1 MKKLKRLASM
11 LMILA
16 VLFSA
21 NIGAAAKGIPQ
32 DADDIQN
39 TIEQFFTIYMDGLK
53 NEMHPDIS
61 SVTVQNA
68 NTLLYNEMM
77 NYEVD
82 ASIIFDSCYESYSF
96 TLDIHDMDITG
107 DTATVELDIVSEIHF
122 KELSSTTLR
131 SIPYVFVLEK
141 LENVWEINYIDT
153 SYIVFAAFADAL
165 PANDNENTI
174 VEQAR
179 TLSDAYVG
187 DMKTMDAS
195 KLQLIRSGD
204 PMSEESQRKLADMKA
219 AEFAETAKGTAS
231 ILSTSVSYDRY
242 VAVAYADTY
251 SGKNGSTYNPL
262 FYKATSTT
270 IDENGNPK
278 IINEDCTNFVSQCVW
293 AGYGG
298 WDSGST
304 TNTKN
309 NITNHYR
316 MYYTGGSNWYGTDWF
331 ANTGGGS
338 GAWEGVSNHWNF
350 VTGNPAIGA
359 KGSGYNNGSK
369 YTNLSAGAIGVGET
383 LQFRNSA
390 KSSTYQHSIFV
401 THLETNFPNPI
412 TYNMVLCNAHNVDY
426 YREPLT
432 TWIIAFGGSGSTC
445 YMRDILYTTANFSS

>member
-1 MKKLKRLASM
+1 MKKLKKLAAM
-11 LMILA
+11 LTILA

-21 NIGAAAKGIPQ
+21 SVGAVAKDISP

-82 ASIIFDSCYESYSF
+82 ASILFDRCYDSYSF
-96 TLDIHDMDITG
+96 ALDIHNMDVID
-107 DTATVELDIVSEIHF
+107 DTAIVDLDIVSEIHF
-122 KELSSTTLR
+122 KGLSSTTLR
-131 SIPYVFVLEK
+131 SIPYAFVLEK
-141 LENVWEINYIDT
+141 FENIWRINYIDT
-153 SYIVFAAFADAL
+153 SYIVFAAFTDAL
-165 PANDNENTI
+165 PANNNVNTI

-187 DMKTMDAS
+187 DMETMDAS
-195 KLQLIRSGD
+195 ELLLIRSGD
-204 PMSEESQRKLADMKA
+204 PMSEESQRKLTDMKA
-219 AEFAETAKGTAS
+219 AETAENAKGTAT

-251 SGKNGSTYNPL
+251 SGKNGTNYNPL
-262 FYKATSTT
+262 FYKATQT
-270 IDENGNPK
+270 ITGPDGKPK
-278 IINEDCTNFVSQCVW
+278 VVNEDCTNFVSQCVW

-309 NITNHYR
+309 NISNHFR

-331 ANTGGGS
+331 GNSGGGS
-338 GAWEGVSNHWNF
+338 AAWENVSNHWNF
-350 VTGNPAIGA
+350 VTGNPAIGP

-369 YTNLSAGAIGVGET
+369 YTNLSAGSIGVGET
-383 LQFRNSA
+383 LQFRDSA

-412 TYNMVLCNAHNVDY
+412 TYNMVLCNAHNGDY

-432 TWIIAFGGSGSTC
+432 TWIIAFGGNSGTC
-445 YMRDILYTTANFSS
+445 YMRDIFYSTANFNS